1 MELRCGSDLAVPA
14 CLVGWSE
21 PGKQAKGGDTC
32 EWPEDPPAR
41 GDRHPARL
49 GVRQG
54 PYLYLL
60 AEARRL
66 LSVHSA
72 DLRLALSGL
81 PQLRAAVLQ
90 PR

>member
-1 MELRCGSDLAVPA
+1 VDPRCGSDLAVPVR
-14 CLVGWSE
+14 LMGWSE
-21 PGKQAKGGDTC
+21 PGNQAKAVTPR
-32 EWPEDPPAR
+32 ERPEDPPAR

-54 PYLYLL
+54 PHLYLL

-66 LSVHSA
+66 LSVHPA
-72 DLRLALSGL
+72 DLRLALPGL